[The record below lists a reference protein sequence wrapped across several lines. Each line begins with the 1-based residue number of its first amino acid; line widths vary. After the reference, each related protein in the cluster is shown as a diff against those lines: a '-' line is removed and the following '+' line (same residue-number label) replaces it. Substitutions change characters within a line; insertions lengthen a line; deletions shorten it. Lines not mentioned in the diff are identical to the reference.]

1 MCTLAVYFQVSRTYP
16 LVVAANRDEF
26 YDRAATPPL
35 PLRDQPWVVGGRD
48 LVAGGT
54 WLGVNAAG
62 LVAGLVNRRT
72 GTAPDPTRRSRG
84 LLCLQALAAASVAA
98 AADGVRQ
105 EPGAAYNAFNL
116 LLAAPDAA
124 CVIGNHS
131 GRMRQTTLPPG
142 VHVLTNLD
150 LNDPAC
156 PRIAKSHA
164 LFAAAARH
172 LDAPTL
178 APFIAQARA
187 ILSDHSTPLDP
198 RADGPPNN
206 LCVHTDRFGTRSS
219 TLLAYDAAAR
229 RFRLWHADG
238 APCSTPYAEVALPSP
253 PVPLDNPDVTGYCP
267 RP

>member
-26 YDRAATPPL
+26 YDRAAAPPL
-35 PLRDQPWVVGGRD
+35 PLLGDPWAVGGRD

-84 LLCLQALAAASVAA
+84 LLCLRALAAATVAA
-98 AADGVRQ
+98 AREEVLR
-105 EPGAAYNAFNL
+105 ESGAAYNPFNL

-124 CVIGNHS
+124 CVVGNHS
-131 GRMRQTTLPPG
+131 GSMRPTALPPG
-142 VHVLTNLD
+142 VHLLTNLD

-164 LFAAAARH
+164 LFAAAARQ
-172 LDAPTL
+172 LAEPTPAAFIDA
-178 APFIAQARA
+178 ARA

-206 LCVHTDRFGTRSS
+206 LCVHTARFGTRSS
-219 TLLAYDAAAR
+219 TLLVFDAAAG
-229 RFRLWHADG
+229 RFRMWHADG
-238 APCSTPYAEVALPSP
+238 APCATVYDEVALPDGA
-253 PVPLDNPDVTGYCP
+253 VGH
-267 RP
+267 R